1 MLQIIHVNYANY
13 NVRVALIILQQ
24 LVIHVLVI
32 IIQITIYNMVPLYA
46 LLYVH
51 MVNILIY
58 HSMHAC
64 FVI

>member
-1 MLQIIHVNYANY
+1 MLQIIHANY
-13 NVRVALIILQQ
+13 VSHNVRVVMIILQL

-32 IIQITIYNMVPLYA
+32 IIQIIIYNMVLLYA
-46 LLYVH
+46 HIYVH

-58 HSMHAC
+58 RSMHAC

>member
-32 IIQITIYNMVPLYA
+32 IIQIIIYNMA
-46 LLYVH
+46 LLYAQLYVR

-58 HSMHAC
+58 HNINAC